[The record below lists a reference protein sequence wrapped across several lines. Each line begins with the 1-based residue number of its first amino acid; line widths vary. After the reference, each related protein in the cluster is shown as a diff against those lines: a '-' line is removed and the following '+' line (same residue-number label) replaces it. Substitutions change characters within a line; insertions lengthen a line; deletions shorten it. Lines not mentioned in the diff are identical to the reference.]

1 MATELPGSMKIMT
14 LAHPTGAMGLSERL
28 SCLILMQTQRVL
40 GPLSYRQGNK
50 PTELK
55 DLDQHHTTPN

>member
-1 MATELPGSMKIMT
+1 MATELPGSMKIMP
-14 LAHPTGAMGLSERL
+14 LDHRAGAMGLSERL
-28 SCLILMQTQRVL
+28 SHLTLMQAQRVL

-55 DLDQHHTTPN
+55 EIAQGHTTRN